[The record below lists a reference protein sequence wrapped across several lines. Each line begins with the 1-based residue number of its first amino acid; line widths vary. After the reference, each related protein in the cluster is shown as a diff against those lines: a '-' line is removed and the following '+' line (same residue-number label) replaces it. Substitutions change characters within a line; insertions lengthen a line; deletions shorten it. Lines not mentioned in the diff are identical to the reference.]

1 MEIILKRR
9 DDDGKFTSKS
19 KRKKKTRHSSRQCR
33 RKGLVPGVIY
43 GKGIN
48 NFLFEIGEL
57 ELNHALSVTGEHG
70 LLSINSQEGS
80 LNTLIKEVQRD
91 PVTRRVLHIDLEKV
105 EGNEEIE
112 TAVPINYVGE
122 EYINKLDA
130 VLQKNLDSI
139 KVKCS
144 PSNIPKGVN
153 LNVGRAK
160 PGDQFKIADVEFG
173 NEITVVDDLNSIVA
187 SVSYDQ
193 KIITQEVVDQEV
205 AENRAKKES

>member
-1 MEIILKRR
+1 MMENLQVNQRE
-9 DDDGKFTSKS
+9 
-19 KRKKKTRHSSRQCR
+19 KKTRHSSRQCR

-91 PVTRRVLHIDLEKV
+91 PVTRKVLHIDLEKV

>member
-19 KRKKKTRHSSRQCR
+19 KRKKTRHSSRQCR

-91 PVTRRVLHIDLEKV
+91 PVTRKVLHIDLEKV

>member
-1 MEIILKRR
+1 MENLQINQRE
-9 DDDGKFTSKS
+9 
-19 KRKKKTRHSSRQCR
+19 KKTRHSSRQCR
-33 RKGLVPGVIY
+33 RKGLVPGVLY

-70 LLSINSQEGS
+70 LLNINSQEGS

-112 TAVPINYVGE
+112 TVVPINYVGE

-130 VLQKNLDSI
+130 VLQKNIDSI

-160 PGDQFKIADVEFG
+160 PGDQFKIVDVEFG

-205 AENRAKKES
+205 AENRAKKEN

>member
-1 MEIILKRR
+1 MMENLQVNQREKN
-9 DDDGKFTSKS
+9 
-19 KRKKKTRHSSRQCR
+19 TRHSSRQCR

-70 LLSINSQEGS
+70 LLNINSQEGS

-130 VLQKNLDSI
+130 VLQKNIDSI

>member
-1 MEIILKRR
+1 MMENLQVNQRE
-9 DDDGKFTSKS
+9 
-19 KRKKKTRHSSRQCR
+19 KKTRHSSRQCR

-139 KVKCS
+139 NVKCS

>member
-1 MEIILKRR
+1 MENLQVNQRE
-9 DDDGKFTSKS
+9 
-19 KRKKKTRHSSRQCR
+19 KKTRHSSRQCR

-173 NEITVVDDLNSIVA
+173 NEITVVDDLNSILA

>member
-1 MEIILKRR
+1 MENLQVNQRE
-9 DDDGKFTSKS
+9 
-19 KRKKKTRHSSRQCR
+19 KKTRHSSRQCR

-91 PVTRRVLHIDLEKV
+91 PVNRRVLHIDLEKV

-173 NEITVVDDLNSIVA
+173 NEITVVDDLNSILA

>member
-1 MEIILKRR
+1 MENLQVNQRE
-9 DDDGKFTSKS
+9 
-19 KRKKKTRHSSRQCR
+19 KKTRHSSRQCR

-80 LNTLIKEVQRD
+80 LN
-91 PVTRRVLHIDLEKV
+91 RRVLHIDLEKV

-144 PSNIPKGVN
+144 TSNIPKGVN

>member
-1 MEIILKRR
+1 MENLQVNQRE
-9 DDDGKFTSKS
+9 
-19 KRKKKTRHSSRQCR
+19 KKTRHSSRQCR

-70 LLSINSQEGS
+70 LLNINSQEGS

-112 TAVPINYVGE
+112 TTVPINYVGE

-130 VLQKNLDSI
+130 VLQKNIDSI

-193 KIITQEVVDQEV
+193 KIITQEVVDKEV

>member
-1 MEIILKRR
+1 MENLQVNQRE
-9 DDDGKFTSKS
+9 
-19 KRKKKTRHSSRQCR
+19 KKTRHSSRQCR

-112 TAVPINYVGE
+112 TVVPINYVGE

-173 NEITVVDDLNSIVA
+173 NEITVIDDLNSIVA

>member
-1 MEIILKRR
+1 MENLQVNQRE
-9 DDDGKFTSKS
+9 
-19 KRKKKTRHSSRQCR
+19 KKTRHSSRQCR

-70 LLSINSQEGS
+70 LLNINSQEGS

-112 TAVPINYVGE
+112 TAVPINYIGE

-130 VLQKNLDSI
+130 VLQKNIDSI

-193 KIITQEVVDQEV
+193 KIITQEVVDKEV

>member
-1 MEIILKRR
+1 MENLQINQRE
-9 DDDGKFTSKS
+9 
-19 KRKKKTRHSSRQCR
+19 KKTRHSSRQCR
-33 RKGLVPGVIY
+33 RKGLVPGVLY

-70 LLSINSQEGS
+70 LLNINSQEGS

-112 TAVPINYVGE
+112 TVVPINYVGE

-130 VLQKNLDSI
+130 VLQKNIDSI

>member
-1 MEIILKRR
+1 MENLQVNQRE
-9 DDDGKFTSKS
+9 
-19 KRKKKTRHSSRQCR
+19 KKTRHSSRQCR

-70 LLSINSQEGS
+70 LLNINSQEGS

-130 VLQKNLDSI
+130 VLQKNIDSI

-193 KIITQEVVDQEV
+193 KIITQEVVDQEL

>member
-1 MEIILKRR
+1 MENLQINQRE
-9 DDDGKFTSKS
+9 
-19 KRKKKTRHSSRQCR
+19 KKTRHSSRQCR

>member
-1 MEIILKRR
+1 MENLQINQRE
-9 DDDGKFTSKS
+9 
-19 KRKKKTRHSSRQCR
+19 KKTRHSSRQCR
-33 RKGLVPGVIY
+33 RKGLVPGVLY

-48 NFLFEIGEL
+48 NLLFEIGEL

-70 LLSINSQEGS
+70 LLNINSQEGS

-112 TAVPINYVGE
+112 TVVPINYVGE

-130 VLQKNLDSI
+130 VLQKNIDSI

-160 PGDQFKIADVEFG
+160 P
-173 NEITVVDDLNSIVA
+173 EINLRL
-187 SVSYDQ
+187 Q
-193 KIITQEVVDQEV
+193 M
-205 AENRAKKES
+205 

>member
-1 MEIILKRR
+1 MENLQVNQRQ
-9 DDDGKFTSKS
+9 
-19 KRKKKTRHSSRQCR
+19 KKTRHSSRQCR

>member
-1 MEIILKRR
+1 MMMENLQVNQRE
-9 DDDGKFTSKS
+9 
-19 KRKKKTRHSSRQCR
+19 KKTRHSSRQCR

>member
-1 MEIILKRR
+1 MENLQVNQRE
-9 DDDGKFTSKS
+9 
-19 KRKKKTRHSSRQCR
+19 KKTRHSSRQCR

-70 LLSINSQEGS
+70 LLNINSQEGS

-91 PVTRRVLHIDLEKV
+91 TVTRRVLHIDLEKV

-130 VLQKNLDSI
+130 VLQKNIDSI

-160 PGDQFKIADVEFG
+160 PGEQFKIADVEFG

>member
-1 MEIILKRR
+1 MENLQVNQRE
-9 DDDGKFTSKS
+9 
-19 KRKKKTRHSSRQCR
+19 KKTRHSSRQCR

-173 NEITVVDDLNSIVA
+173 NEITVVDDLNFIVA

>member
-1 MEIILKRR
+1 MENLKVNQRE
-9 DDDGKFTSKS
+9 KN
-19 KRKKKTRHSSRQCR
+19 TRHSSRKCR

-70 LLSINSQEGS
+70 LLNINSEEGS

-91 PVTRRVLHIDLEKV
+91 PVTRKVLHIDLEKV
-105 EGNEEIE
+105 EGNKQIE
-112 TAVPINYVGE
+112 TVIPINYVGE

-130 VLQKNLDSI
+130 VLQKNIDSI

-144 PSNIPKGVN
+144 PSNIPKVVN
-153 LNVGRAK
+153 LDVGRAK
-160 PGDQFKIADVEFG
+160 PGDQFKIVDVEFG
-173 NEITVVDDLNSIVA
+173 SEITVIDDLNSIVA

-193 KIITQEVVDQEV
+193 KIITQDVVDQEV
-205 AENRAKKES
+205 DENRAKKES

>member
-1 MEIILKRR
+1 MMENLQVNQRE
-9 DDDGKFTSKS
+9 
-19 KRKKKTRHSSRQCR
+19 KKTRHSSRQCR

-112 TAVPINYVGE
+112 TSVPINYVGE

-153 LNVGRAK
+153 LNVGSAK

>member
-1 MEIILKRR
+1 MENLQVNQRE
-9 DDDGKFTSKS
+9 
-19 KRKKKTRHSSRQCR
+19 KKTRHSSRQCR

-91 PVTRRVLHIDLEKV
+91 PVTRKVLHIDLEKV

>member
-1 MEIILKRR
+1 MENLQVN
-9 DDDGKFTSKS
+9 
-19 KRKKKTRHSSRQCR
+19 KTRHSSRQCR

>member
-1 MEIILKRR
+1 MENLQVNQRE
-9 DDDGKFTSKS
+9 
-19 KRKKKTRHSSRQCR
+19 KKTRHSSRQCR

-57 ELNHALSVTGEHG
+57 ELNHALFVTGEHG

>member
-1 MEIILKRR
+1 MMENLQVNQRE
-9 DDDGKFTSKS
+9 
-19 KRKKKTRHSSRQCR
+19 KKTRHSSRQCR

-70 LLSINSQEGS
+70 LLNINSQEGS

-130 VLQKNLDSI
+130 VLQKNIDSI

>member
-1 MEIILKRR
+1 MENLQVNQRE
-9 DDDGKFTSKS
+9 
-19 KRKKKTRHSSRQCR
+19 KKTRHSSRQCR

-112 TAVPINYVGE
+112 TVVPINYVGE

-130 VLQKNLDSI
+130 VLQKNIDSI

-205 AENRAKKES
+205 AENRAKKEN

>member
-1 MEIILKRR
+1 MENLQINQRE
-9 DDDGKFTSKS
+9 
-19 KRKKKTRHSSRQCR
+19 KKTRHSSRQCR
-33 RKGLVPGVIY
+33 RKGLVPGVLY

-70 LLSINSQEGS
+70 LLNINSQEGS

-112 TAVPINYVGE
+112 IVVPINYVGE

-130 VLQKNLDSI
+130 VLQKNIDSI

-205 AENRAKKES
+205 AENRAKKEN

>member
-1 MEIILKRR
+1 MENLQVNQRE
-9 DDDGKFTSKS
+9 
-19 KRKKKTRHSSRQCR
+19 KKTRHSSRQCR
-33 RKGLVPGVIY
+33 RKGLVPGVMY

>member
-1 MEIILKRR
+1 MMENLQVNQRE
-9 DDDGKFTSKS
+9 
-19 KRKKKTRHSSRQCR
+19 KKTRHSSRQCR

-173 NEITVVDDLNSIVA
+173 NEITVIDDLNSIVA

>member
-1 MEIILKRR
+1 MENLQINQRE
-9 DDDGKFTSKS
+9 
-19 KRKKKTRHSSRQCR
+19 KKTRHSSRQCR
-33 RKGLVPGVIY
+33 RKGLVPGVLY

-70 LLSINSQEGS
+70 LLNINSQEGS

-112 TAVPINYVGE
+112 TVVPINYVGE

-130 VLQKNLDSI
+130 VLQKNIDSI
-139 KVKCS
+139 KIKCS

-205 AENRAKKES
+205 AENRAKKEN

>member
-1 MEIILKRR
+1 MENLQVNQRE
-9 DDDGKFTSKS
+9 
-19 KRKKKTRHSSRQCR
+19 KKTRHSSRQCR

-205 AENRAKKES
+205 AENRAKKEF

>member
-1 MEIILKRR
+1 MTENLQVNQRE
-9 DDDGKFTSKS
+9 
-19 KRKKKTRHSSRQCR
+19 KKTRHSSRQCR

-57 ELNHALSVTGEHG
+57 ELNYALSITGEHG

-139 KVKCS
+139 KVRCS

>member
-1 MEIILKRR
+1 MENLQVNQRE
-9 DDDGKFTSKS
+9 
-19 KRKKKTRHSSRQCR
+19 KKTRHSSRQCR

-57 ELNHALSVTGEHG
+57 EFNHALSVTGEHG

-112 TAVPINYVGE
+112 TAVLINYVGE

>member
-1 MEIILKRR
+1 MENLQVNQRE
-9 DDDGKFTSKS
+9 
-19 KRKKKTRHSSRQCR
+19 KKTRHSSRQCR

-91 PVTRRVLHIDLEKV
+91 PVTRMVLHIDLEKV

>member
-1 MEIILKRR
+1 MENLQVNQRE
-9 DDDGKFTSKS
+9 
-19 KRKKKTRHSSRQCR
+19 KKTRHSSRQCR

-112 TAVPINYVGE
+112 TAIPINYVGE

>member
-1 MEIILKRR
+1 MENLQVNQRE
-9 DDDGKFTSKS
+9 
-19 KRKKKTRHSSRQCR
+19 KKTRHSSRQYR

>member
-1 MEIILKRR
+1 MENLQVNQRE
-9 DDDGKFTSKS
+9 
-19 KRKKKTRHSSRQCR
+19 KKTRHSSRQCR

-112 TAVPINYVGE
+112 TSVPINYVGE

>member
-1 MEIILKRR
+1 MENLQVNQRE
-9 DDDGKFTSKS
+9 
-19 KRKKKTRHSSRQCR
+19 KKTRHSSRQCR

-193 KIITQEVVDQEV
+193 KIITQEFVDQEV

>member
-1 MEIILKRR
+1 MENLQVNQRE
-9 DDDGKFTSKS
+9 
-19 KRKKKTRHSSRQCR
+19 KKTRHSSRQCR

-70 LLSINSQEGS
+70 LLNINSQEGS

-130 VLQKNLDSI
+130 VLQKNIDSI

-160 PGDQFKIADVEFG
+160 PGEQFKIADVELG